1 MLNKLA
7 ETMLANSLPAER
19 RHAEVKMWEASKL
32 THIAT
37 ASRNAITMRFL
48 RWRLEMCQLIA
59 FYDKEVRTS
68 VRANMQSLAWQQ
80 PGAAAIR
87 HVGVQFTHARQPM
100 HRRAEAPSHRRA
112 EAVQPQ
118 AAASA
123 PSAPLAVSSLSRY
136 IRDNR
141 VALEEQKRMMKA
153 NARKK
158 KLMSCLGPLPCQ

>member
-1 MLNKLA
+1 MLNKSA
-7 ETMLANSLPAER
+7 EIMLANSLPAER
-19 RHAEVKMWEASKL
+19 RHAEVQMWEASKL

-48 RWRLEMCQLIA
+48 WWRLEMCQLIA
-59 FYDKEVRTS
+59 FYDKEVRRS
-68 VRANMQSLAWQQ
+68 VRANMQSLAWEQ

-87 HVGVQFTHARQPM
+87 HVGVQVTPARQS
-100 HRRAEAPSHRRA
+100 SHRRA

-123 PSAPLAVSSLSRY
+123 PSAPLAVSSMSRY

-141 VALEEQKRMMKA
+141 VALEARKEQKRMMEA
-153 NARKK
+153 NAREKK
-158 KLMSCLGPLPCQ
+158 